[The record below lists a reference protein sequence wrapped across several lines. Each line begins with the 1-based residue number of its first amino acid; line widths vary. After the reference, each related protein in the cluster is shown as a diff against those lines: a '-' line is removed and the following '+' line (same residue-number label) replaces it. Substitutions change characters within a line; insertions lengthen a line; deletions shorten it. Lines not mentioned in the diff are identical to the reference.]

1 MIIALWV
8 VQVML
13 ALMFAMAG
21 FSKVS
26 KSKDELAPRMAY
38 VEDFSPYAIRLIGA
52 LELVGAVGLVAP
64 LLLGMGPVLTAWAGV
79 GLALVMI
86 GAIATHA
93 RRNES
98 KAIPMNVV
106 LLVLAA
112 FVALGR
118 FGVLA

>member
-38 VEDFSPYAIRLIGA
+38 VEDFSPSAIRLIGA